1 MRFTEYVGAALDMRG
16 AAGAELEYNQA
27 LKIPAGGF
35 PLQLLAPEV
44 RATTSIDAG
53 GTAGTWLDRLFA
65 VSSAARVGITMRN
78 VPAGTASFPVT
89 TAGAEGAQQAKSEAT
104 TAAAWTVGVRE
115 MRPKRGSVRAVFS
128 IEDQA
133 RLPGLEDALQ
143 RDLRAA
149 LADSIDA
156 AIFKGD
162 SGPAGTSADIVGL
175 QTAAITEFTLS
186 QANKVKGPQTLAEF
200 ISFVDGK
207 HAESLADLGIVAS
220 VGANVLWAS
229 TLVNASVDNST
240 IAQFLMANG
249 LSWGARAD
257 IDTNTANGDFGAY
270 VGLRRGQEGAAVA
283 AVWEAGT
290 LIRDPYSDA
299 GKGEVAMTVN
309 YLWDFA
315 VPRPSSFSRLK
326 FVS

>member
-1 MRFTEYVGAALDMRG
+1 
-16 AAGAELEYNQA
+16 
-27 LKIPAGGF
+27 
-35 PLQLLAPEV
+35 
-44 RATTSIDAG
+44 
-53 GTAGTWLDRLFA
+53 
-65 VSSAARVGITMRN
+65 MRN

-89 TAGAEGAQQAKSEAT
+89 TAGATGMQQAKSET
-104 TAAAWTVGVRE
+104 TAAAAWAVGVRE

-162 SGPAGTSADIVGL
+162 AGPAGTSADIVGL

-229 TLVNASVDNST
+229 TLVNSAVDNST
-240 IAQFLMANG
+240 IAQFLMANN

-315 VPRPSSFSRLK
+315 VPRPSSASARLK